1 MVLVGSFIAAMAIA
15 WLMVRRSDRLA
26 RWLGLAALLFCVV
39 AGLARL
45 AGDGRTARIAAR
57 LYDAGDISWND
68 YRAAVVEM
76 LERTSTTYA
85 PWTVVEA
92 ENKLWA
98 RIRTL
103 TVVTRALEKR
113 LERA

>member
-26 RWLGLAALLFCVV
+26 RWLGLAAILFCVV

-68 YRAAVVEM
+68 YRAAV
-76 LERTSTTYA
+76 A
-85 PWTVVEA
+85 A
-92 ENKLWA
+92 D
-98 RIRTL
+98 
-103 TVVTRALEKR
+103 
-113 LERA
+113 ERAQDTAGLIGALAVVFCFGCGTLVRRSRA

>member
-1 MVLVGSFIAAMAIA
+1 VVLVGSFIAAMAIA

-68 YRAAVVEM
+68 YRAAV
-76 LERTSTTYA
+76 A
-85 PWTVVEA
+85 A
-92 ENKLWA
+92 D
-98 RIRTL
+98 
-103 TVVTRALEKR
+103 
-113 LERA
+113 ERAQDTAGLIGALAVVFCFGCGTLVRRSRA

>member
-1 MVLVGSFIAAMAIA
+1 VVLVGSFIAAMAIA

-26 RWLGLAALLFCVV
+26 RWLGLAAILFCVV

-68 YRAAVVEM
+68 YRAAV
-76 LERTSTTYA
+76 A
-85 PWTVVEA
+85 A
-92 ENKLWA
+92 D
-98 RIRTL
+98 
-103 TVVTRALEKR
+103 
-113 LERA
+113 ERAQDTAGLIGALAVVFCFGCGTLVRRSRA

>member
-68 YRAAVVEM
+68 YRAAV
-76 LERTSTTYA
+76 A
-85 PWTVVEA
+85 A
-92 ENKLWA
+92 D
-98 RIRTL
+98 
-103 TVVTRALEKR
+103 
-113 LERA
+113 ERAQDTAGLIGALAVVFCFGCGTLVRRSRA

>member
-26 RWLGLAALLFCVV
+26 RWLGLAAILFCVV

-68 YRAAVVEM
+68 YRTAVAADERAQDTAGLIGALAVVFCFGCGT
-76 LERTSTTYA
+76 LVRRSRT
-85 PWTVVEA
+85 
-92 ENKLWA
+92 
-98 RIRTL
+98 
-103 TVVTRALEKR
+103 
-113 LERA
+113 